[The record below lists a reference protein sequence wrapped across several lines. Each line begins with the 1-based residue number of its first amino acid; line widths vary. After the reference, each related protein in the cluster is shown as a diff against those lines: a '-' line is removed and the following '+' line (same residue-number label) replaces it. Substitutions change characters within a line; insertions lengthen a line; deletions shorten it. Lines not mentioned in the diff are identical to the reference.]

1 MAVEIYQPARETK
14 TKRKKRATAKPAALE
29 GTADTDSPTEN
40 SEEEQPLSL
49 PDLAMSSQPRP
60 SWILE
65 MPLKLILRNE
75 RPFYR
80 RPLKVISRTE
90 RIEAGW
96 WDGNG
101 VQRDYYIASD
111 DRGRMFWLY
120 RERLSGDWFLHG
132 FFG

>member
-1 MAVEIYQPARETK
+1 M
-14 TKRKKRATAKPAALE
+14 
-29 GTADTDSPTEN
+29 
-40 SEEEQPLSL
+40 
-49 PDLAMSSQPRP
+49 
-60 SWILE
+60 
-65 MPLKLILRNE
+65 LRNE

-80 RPLKVISRTE
+80 RALKVISRTE

-101 VQRDYYIASD
+101 VQRDYYIAAD